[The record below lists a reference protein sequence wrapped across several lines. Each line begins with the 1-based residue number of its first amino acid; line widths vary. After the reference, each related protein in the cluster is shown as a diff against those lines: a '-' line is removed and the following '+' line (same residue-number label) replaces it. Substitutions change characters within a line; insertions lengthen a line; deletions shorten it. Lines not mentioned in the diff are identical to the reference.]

1 MSSISIAQQIAELKA
16 ELAHT
21 CLTKAERAEARR
33 EIDWLVEQQQ
43 IEEEASTFSA
53 IEREAEASQR
63 PSFRFDDLPF

>member
-33 EIDWLVEQQQ
+33 EIDWLVEQQR
-43 IEEEASTFSA
+43 IDEEGKTFAAIGRESEAS
-53 IEREAEASQR
+53 RCK
-63 PSFRFDDLPF
+63 PFRFDDLPF

>member
-33 EIDWLVEQQQ
+33 EIDWLVEQQR
-43 IEEEASTFSA
+43 IEEETHAFAA
-53 IEREAEASQR
+53 IEHEAEASR
-63 PSFRFDDLPF
+63 AKTFRFDDLPF

>member
-33 EIDWLVEQQQ
+33 EIDWLVEQQRV
-43 IEEEASTFSA
+43 EDEASTFAA
-53 IEREAEASQR
+53 IEREAEASEVK
-63 PSFRFDDLPF
+63 PFRFDDLQF